1 MVIPLTTKKTHLHI
15 RLNSKSASQER
26 LNKNRKTFF
35 MKSRIKFVIAM
46 MSPQKRSASCT
57 HRQSIYYL
65 INKNTFFT
73 FRYLNIFFWSNKSNV
88 DYLN

>member
-46 MSPQKRSASCT
+46 MSP
-57 HRQSIYYL
+57 
-65 INKNTFFT
+65 
-73 FRYLNIFFWSNKSNV
+73 
-88 DYLN
+88 

>member
-35 MKSRIKFVIAM
+35 MKSRIKFVIANL

-73 FRYLNIFFWSNKSNV
+73 F
-88 DYLN
+88 

>member
-1 MVIPLTTKKTHLHI
+1 MVIPLTTKQTHLHI

-57 HRQSIYYL
+57 HTQSIYYL
-65 INKNTFFT
+65 INKKTFVFT
-73 FRYLNIFFWSNKSNV
+73 F
-88 DYLN
+88 

>member
-1 MVIPLTTKKTHLHI
+1 MVIPLTTKQTHLHI

-46 MSPQKRSASCT
+46 MSPQKRSASRT

-65 INKNTFFT
+65 INKNTFFLH
-73 FRYLNIFFWSNKSNV
+73 FDI
-88 DYLN
+88 